1 MAKKKVIL
9 VGSKIKGRVKRR
21 RRRIGEFT
29 REMRSYIKNKRKAMS
44 SWERICADVAS
55 INN

>member
-1 MAKKKVIL
+1 MKKKKVIL
-9 VGSKIKGRVKRR
+9 VGSKIKSKVKIR

-29 REMRSYIKNKRKAMS
+29 REIRSYIRNKRTAMS